1 MKKVGKYISII
12 VLILV
17 LCCAKNGRIVKAE
30 ETSDTMTMT
39 ELYNSGDYDA
49 IRSNGAT
56 ITISNVREFTM
67 FQTAA
72 ATDTESLKGI
82 SFVQT
87 QDIVASECT
96 FSYDKD
102 SNMIVIRQDETV
114 LGYID
119 RKYKVYNQQKEK
131 ASWKEL
137 GLEDALSYD
146 KSSTPVDIKGNYNGQ
161 NHVLK
166 GFIIGNVGM
175 ATTTWGALFANM
187 DGDIKDLYVKDCC
200 VLKSYGPIANVS
212 GGKLLNVT
220 TQNCV
225 GLGTDISGMV
235 GWACGNSIDH
245 CTVKDCTLIR
255 ANEVD
260 NRTRFGGIASMNSS
274 STIQNSSVKNI
285 HIYSPED
292 TDFAAG
298 GIVGYID
305 EKSQAVI
312 SGCVVDC
319 DIEHFSKAGGIV
331 GEVEDSFSTKIVNC
345 ISRGKI
351 NYTAN
356 GGMNGG
362 IVGKIT
368 GSSIVAILN
377 SVSTVQLDTTA
388 YSGGLVV
395 NASEDATIVSIKN
408 CLFSGKVSADETGA
422 LVAGTAAV
430 NIQQSYAIQS
440 AGALFCSDILD
451 VIVSKN
457 CYSVS
462 QKQIRGTEE
471 SQVITDTGIY
481 KGFCHVL
488 DMLNYFVSNS
498 TDLDLIRWTALDDG
512 LPVPALDQDILNT
525 ILNTENEDPIS
536 DDTPVTSPTISP
548 GATPSVSPTVM
559 PSTMPSA
566 SPTATPSATPA
577 ASPTTDP
584 NDDTAKDDHSGN
596 GTNDNNGTND
606 KKNDTSS
613 DQSGTGSNHSNSN
626 AALTTNTTN
635 GTPNVSASPN
645 PTWNNQLSSMQ
656 STSSFVNRIKAEAL
670 SNKAVKFTWNKKSNF
685 SKMILYYSTDGRKYK
700 KITTCNSKKH
710 AYTWKAG
717 KPGKKYYFRFVTYQ
731 LQNGRLVKGRIV
743 TKKLLLPTLK
753 TPTYQLSIG
762 KSGKQKYM
770 QIKLKRYQGRYVEIS
785 LKKGNAT
792 FKKAPMVSDKI
803 AYYHGKILF
812 TYKKGGVT
820 YSCKLRT
827 YLIKNGRKK
836 YSAYSKVKKIRI

>member
-1 MKKVGKYISII
+1 MKKMGKYIGMIALLF
-12 VLILV
+12 VV
-17 LCCAKNGRIVKAE
+17 CMAKNSQTAKAA
-30 ETSDTMTMT
+30 DTMTMT
-39 ELYNSGDYDA
+39 ELYNSKDYEEA
-49 IRSNGAT
+49 RANERT
-56 ITISNVREFTM
+56 ITVSSLGEFTM
-67 FQTAA
+67 FQKAA
-72 ATDTESLKGI
+72 AEDAKGLSDL

-235 GWACGNSIDH
+235 GWACGNSIDR

-260 NRTRFGGIASMNSS
+260 NRTRFGGIASVNSS

-536 DDTPVTSPTISP
+536 DDTPVTSPTVSP

-566 SPTATPSATPA
+566 SPTATPSTMPSASPTATPSA
-577 ASPTTDP
+577 TPVVSPTTD
-584 NDDTAKDDHSGN
+584 DAAKDDHSG
-596 GTNDNNGTND
+596 NGTND

-626 AALTTNTTN
+626 AALTTNASSDTAQRKT
-635 GTPNVSASPN
+635 VS
-645 PTWNNQLSSMQ
+645 
-656 STSSFVNRIKAEAL
+656 VNRLKAEAL
-670 SNKAVKFTWNKKSNF
+670 SNKSVKFAWDKKSNF

-731 LQNGRLVKGRIV
+731 LQNGRLVKGKTV
-743 TKKLLLPTLK
+743 TKKLLLPMLK

-785 LKKGNAT
+785 LKKGNAA
-792 FKKAPMVSDKI
+792 FKKASMVSDKI

-812 TYKKGGVT
+812 TYQKGGVV

>member
-1 MKKVGKYISII
+1 MKKMGKYIGMIA
-12 VLILV
+12 LLFV
-17 LCCAKNGRIVKAE
+17 LCIAKNSQTAKAA
-30 ETSDTMTMT
+30 DTMTMT
-39 ELYNSGDYDA
+39 ELYNSKNYEEA
-49 IRSNGAT
+49 RANERT
-56 ITISNVREFTM
+56 ITVSSLGEFTM
-67 FQTAA
+67 FQKAA
-72 ATDTESLKGI
+72 AEDAKGLSDL

-87 QDIVASECT
+87 QDIIASECT

-260 NRTRFGGIASMNSS
+260 NRTRFGGIASVNSS

-351 NYTAN
+351 NYTA
-356 GGMNGG
+356 NGG

-536 DDTPVTSPTISP
+536 DDTPVISPT
-548 GATPSVSPTVM
+548 TV
-559 PSTMPSA
+559 
-566 SPTATPSATPA
+566 PSATPVTSPTA
-577 ASPTTDP
+577 APSATPVVSPTTD
-584 NDDTAKDDHSGN
+584 DAAKDDHSG
-596 GTNDNNGTND
+596 NGTND

-626 AALTTNTTN
+626 AALTTNASSDTAQRKT
-635 GTPNVSASPN
+635 VS
-645 PTWNNQLSSMQ
+645 
-656 STSSFVNRIKAEAL
+656 VNRLKAEAL
-670 SNKAVKFTWNKKSNF
+670 SNKVVKFTWDKKSNF

-731 LQNGRLVKGRIV
+731 LQDGRQVKGRIV